1 MTKQK
6 NLQVLSIDCIIYSF
20 HSDKLKILLV
30 KHAEG
35 LSAGKW
41 AIPGGYIMKD
51 EDIDDAAVR
60 ILNLHT
66 GLKDIYL
73 EQLKAFGAADRY
85 PTRRVITISYFA
97 LARYDEVKLEPG
109 KSVLEVKWHPLGEHP
124 NLIFDHNEI
133 LDFGINRL
141 RHIVRHEP
149 IGFNLLP
156 EKFTFLQLQTLYEAI
171 LDTHF
176 DKPNFRR
183 KFSKMKLLIDTN
195 TKQKNVS
202 HRAANLYRFD
212 MQVYKKL
219 KEKGFS
225 FDL

>member
-1 MTKQK
+1 MSKK
-6 NLQVLSIDCIIYSF
+6 KDLKILSIDCIIYSF
-20 HSDKLKILLV
+20 HNDKTNILLV

-35 LSAGKW
+35 ASAGKW
-41 AIPGGYIMKD
+41 ALPGGYLKKD

-66 GLKDIYL
+66 GLKNIYL
-73 EQLKAFGAADRY
+73 EQLKAFGAVDRY
-85 PTRRVITISYFA
+85 PTRRVVTISYFA
-97 LARYDEVKLEPG
+97 LTRYEDVNLKPG
-109 KSVLEVKWHPLGEHP
+109 ESVLEARWYPLGEQP
-124 NLIFDHNEI
+124 DLIFDHNEI
-133 LDFGINRL
+133 LDFGIKRL
-141 RHIVRHEP
+141 KHIVRHEP

-156 EKFTFLQLQTLYEAI
+156 ENFTFLQLQTLYEAI
-171 LDTHF
+171 LGVEF

-183 KFSKMKLLIDTN
+183 KFLKMKLLIDTK

-202 HRAANLYRFD
+202 HRAANLFRFD
-212 MQVYKKL
+212 MQVYENL